1 MPDAR
6 FFQALSP
13 LSVSQLAEHIG
24 GRVERGGERMIASV
38 APLSDADGGAI
49 AFLADRKLV
58 ASLRSSRAGCVIVGE
73 AALADAP
80 ADAAVIVSGEAQAA
94 WARASMLLHRTL
106 ELDQAITAAEAAED
120 DTVVVEPGVVIGPG
134 VRIGRGSRICA
145 GAVIGPG
152 VQIGRDCRIGPHASI
167 GFALIGDRVRVLAG
181 ARVGEP
187 GFGAA
192 WSKDG
197 PVDIPQLGRVILQ
210 DGVTVGANTCIDRG
224 AYADTVIGENSKIDN
239 LVQIGHNCVIG
250 RNALMAAHTGISGSV
265 TVGDNVM
272 FGGRAGVGDHIA
284 IGQGARIA
292 AGAGVLADVPA
303 GETWSGYPA
312 KPIRQSL
319 REAIWLA
326 KQAAGKTRDK
336 GRDDG

>member
-1 MPDAR
+1 MKLTAEQDIADKIAAAKAR
-6 FFQALSP
+6 L
-13 LSVSQLAEHIG
+13 
-24 GRVERGGERMIASV
+24 
-38 APLSDADGGAI
+38 
-49 AFLADRKLV
+49 
-58 ASLRSSRAGCVIVGE
+58 
-73 AALADAP
+73 
-80 ADAAVIVSGEAQAA
+80 
-94 WARASMLLHRTL
+94 
-106 ELDQAITAAEAAED
+106 
-120 DTVVVEPGVVIGPG
+120 VVVEPHA
-134 VRIGRGSRICA
+134 SSLSA
-145 GAVIGPG
+145 LGAAALAATAAVLMACVMVIGPG

-167 GFALIGDRVRVLAG
+167 GFALIGDRVRILAG
-181 ARVGEP
+181 ARIGEP

-239 LVQIGHNCVIG
+239 LVQIGHNCIIG

-272 FGGRAGVGDHIA
+272 FGGRAGVGDHIT
-284 IGQGARIA
+284 IGEGARIA
-292 AGAGVLADVPA
+292 AGGGVLADVPA

-319 REAIWLA
+319 REAVWLA

-336 GRDDG
+336 GRTDG